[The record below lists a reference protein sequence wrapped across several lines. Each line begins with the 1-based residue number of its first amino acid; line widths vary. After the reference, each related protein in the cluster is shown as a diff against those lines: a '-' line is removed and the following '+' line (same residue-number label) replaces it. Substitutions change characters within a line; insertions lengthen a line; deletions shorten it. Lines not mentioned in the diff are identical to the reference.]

1 MIALHNMGFFGKGSL
16 SRGNPEFAKERQ
28 QIPPFVRHWQWER
41 RCTWAKQ
48 MKSMMHGIETK
59 QKDTVKVSCEE
70 DCIKEVQITSEIT
83 GTVPNQTYL
92 EPRASVIPDTRTQE
106 KNSKKACGI
115 TSTVLQY
122 DAVKTNWIVENSN
135 SSDDNSVKNTCS
147 VVNTDEHDCAE
158 VNGSSTVKNQANV
171 DKTFDSKSNEHEQN
185 STTEINNLSNT
196 DEQNRNRSA
205 ECCKGNAT
213 IVTSENCSTEEGGV
227 EEYNQ
232 SLADR
237 SERRMLLV
245 LPESDSDYEGYLNNA
260 CPRLEE
266 EQFHVRETLHLTL
279 EEAFF
284 LSFGLGCLQVIDLF
298 GNCLSLDGMWQL
310 FCKSQK
316 DFIQK
321 YVTYHYFR
329 SKGWVVKTGIKFG
342 GDFLLYKQGPPF
354 YHASYIVLVEVIDKS
369 TLMRIRGLQRSLS
382 WTRLMGLNRVG
393 ESAGKEILFCQVI
406 WPSEASPESMGFP
419 SILSKLQVHEV
430 LIRRWISS
438 QEREESDVS

>member
-1 MIALHNMGFFGKGSL
+1 M

-28 QIPPFVRHWQWER
+28 QIPPFVRHSQWER
-41 RCTWAKQ
+41 RCKWAKQ
-48 MKSMMHGIETK
+48 MKSMMHDIETK
-59 QKDTVKVSCEE
+59 QQDTVKVSCEE
-70 DCIKEVQITSEIT
+70 DSNKEVHITSEIT

-92 EPRASVIPDTRTQE
+92 EPRASVIPDKRTQK

-115 TSTVLQY
+115 TSKVPQY
-122 DAVKTNWIVENSN
+122 DALKTNWTVENAN
-135 SSDDNSVKNTCS
+135 SSDDNSVKNTCG

-158 VNGSSTVKNQANV
+158 VNGSSTVKNPANV
-171 DKTFDSKSNEHEQN
+171 DKTLDNKTSEHEQN
-185 STTEINNLSNT
+185 CTTEISNLSNT
-196 DEQNRNRSA
+196 DAQNRNRST
-205 ECCKGNAT
+205 ECCICEGNAT
-213 IVTSENCSTEEGGV
+213 IVTSENCSTEEGDV

-232 SLADR
+232 SLTDR

-342 GDFLLYKQGPPF
+342 GDFCKLNF
-354 YHASYIVLVEVIDKS
+354 CMNSFIFLVDSV
-369 TLMRIRGLQRSLS
+369 
-382 WTRLMGLNRVG
+382 WY
-393 ESAGKEILFCQVI
+393 
-406 WPSEASPESMGFP
+406 
-419 SILSKLQVHEV
+419 
-430 LIRRWISS
+430 
-438 QEREESDVS
+438 